1 MVEGRFEPGF
11 ICYGIPMGSDA
22 YVGKALWEKAAGRQ
36 PGDLEKV
43 TSILA
48 KDSQA
53 LWVTVHRSIAH
64 KMDYHL
70 SLCYP
75 SDILPVARHLDAV
88 VWAAFERAVGQH
100 VPRRQERL

>member
-1 MVEGRFEPGF
+1 MRPQRDKTEVLAWGELPQETPPELKRAGMMVEGRFEPGF

-48 KDSQA
+48 EDSQA
-53 LWVTVHRSIAH
+53 L
-64 KMDYHL
+64 
-70 SLCYP
+70 
-75 SDILPVARHLDAV
+75 
-88 VWAAFERAVGQH
+88 
-100 VPRRQERL
+100 